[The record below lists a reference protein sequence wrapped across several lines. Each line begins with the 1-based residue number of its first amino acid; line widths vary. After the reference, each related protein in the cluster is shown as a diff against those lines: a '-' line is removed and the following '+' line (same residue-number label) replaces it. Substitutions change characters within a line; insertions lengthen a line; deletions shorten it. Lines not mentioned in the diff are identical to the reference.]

1 MTKIEISGHGTG
13 IQKVDQQ
20 AVLQLPADLDRAW
33 NERDAQSFAALF
45 DEDGDFRLHTGLWI
59 QGKDAIERFW
69 AEEVFPTLS
78 ERMQHVVT
86 PKRVRFVASDVA
98 IGDGTLRLVDHLEE
112 QERVHLEVEGTML
125 LVKRE
130 GRWRISA
137 IRLAAL
143 ASG

>member
-1 MTKIEISGHGTG
+1 MTKIEISSHGTG
-13 IQKVDQQ
+13 IQKEDQQ